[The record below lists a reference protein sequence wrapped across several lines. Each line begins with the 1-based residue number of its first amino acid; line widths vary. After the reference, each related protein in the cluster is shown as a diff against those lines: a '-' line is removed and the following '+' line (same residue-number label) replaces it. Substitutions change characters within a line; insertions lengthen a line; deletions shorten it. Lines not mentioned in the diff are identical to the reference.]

1 MPVRGGPRSPK
12 PKPQPRTTKPKRG
25 ATPSDS
31 GTESAVAKK
40 RRDQIVTAATDIIAR
55 EGIHKFSLARIE
67 QRVKMSRGQL
77 TYYFRTKES
86 ILLAVFDRMLARMFA
101 EAVAEGMK
109 AGLGAPGEGRVMDRV
124 RFALGKLMDTGGADT
139 ADLRVLA
146 HAFHAQVRHR
156 PDFRAKL
163 AEVNTGWRAHVAA
176 DVAAC
181 GVANPAAVASVIM
194 ALFQGLSEQLT
205 VDPNA
210 FDRKAVAEICVRLL
224 GTLFEE
230 PS

>member
-1 MPVRGGPRSPK
+1 MPTRGGTRTAKVRTPK
-12 PKPQPRTTKPKRG
+12 GVP
-25 ATPSDS
+25 APSRN
-31 GTESAVAKK
+31 GQQSAVARK
-40 RRDQIVTAATDIIAR
+40 RRDQIVTAATAIIAR

-67 QRVKMSRGQL
+67 QKVRMSRGQL

-86 ILLAVFDRMLARMFA
+86 ILLAVFDRMLERMLA
-101 EAVAEGMK
+101 AALAEGMK
-109 AGLGAPGEGRVMDRV
+109 AGLGGPGEGRVMERV
-124 RFALGKLMDTGGADT
+124 RFALDKLMDTGGADT

-156 PDFRAKL
+156 PDFKAKL

-181 GVANPAAVASVIM
+181 GVAHPAAVASVIM
-194 ALFQGLSEQLT
+194 ALFMGLTEQLT
-205 VDPNA
+205 VDPDA
-210 FDRKAVAEICVRLL
+210 FDRAAVAAVCVRLL